1 MKGLS
6 FSLTVGQIQKFL
18 GGGDICGHGDVTL
31 LSLGDLEELAS
42 QWVGVAVGADT
53 EGQLRFGGHIDG
65 GVGGVSIE
73 VGRGSEVWGWEL
85 CTQLY

>member
-18 GGGDICGHGDVTL
+18 GSGDIGGDGDVAL
-31 LSLGDLEELAS
+31 LRLSDLEELAS
-42 QWVGVAVGADT
+42 QWVGVAVRANAK
-53 EGQLRFGGHIDG
+53 GQLRLGRHGDG

-73 VGRGSEVWGWEL
+73 VGRSGEVWDGNYEPK
-85 CTQLY
+85 